1 VRRQKSALR
10 RYVESFDQETMLETA
25 RLVTMESAQLTERQ
39 TQALFGDIKGLQ
51 ADMQAAVGQDA
62 GSMVRARGVVCAQL
76 GS

>member
-1 VRRQKSALR
+1 
-10 RYVESFDQETMLETA
+10 
-25 RLVTMESAQLTERQ
+25 MESAQLTERQ